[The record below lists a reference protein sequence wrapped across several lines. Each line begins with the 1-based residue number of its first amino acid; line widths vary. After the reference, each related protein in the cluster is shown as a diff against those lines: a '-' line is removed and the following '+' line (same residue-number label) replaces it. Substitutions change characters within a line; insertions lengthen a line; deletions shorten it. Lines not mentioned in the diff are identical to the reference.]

1 MVVDRH
7 LSDAELG
14 ELLQGTPN
22 SELREHAEGCA
33 PCREDVRRLAAA
45 TRGLK
50 QELGWVEAQPE
61 YFWTRQRAQIAAR
74 LAEPAGSLRWAFA
87 GGLALL
93 ALATVLLMN
102 PPSAS
107 LPPAP
112 AAAQNQAVDPDEQLL
127 REIEHSLSHQVPGPL
142 MPATLLVQEID
153 ANHANPDQM
162 KEN

>member
-7 LSDAELG
+7 LSDAELS
-14 ELLQGTPN
+14 ELLVGAAR
-22 SELREHAEGCA
+22 SELREHADGCA
-33 PCREDVRRLAAA
+33 SCREDVRGLATA

-50 QELGWVEAQPE
+50 EEWARAETHPE
-61 YFWTRQRAQIAAR
+61 YFWMGQRARIAAR

-93 ALATVLLMN
+93 ALAAGLLIN

-107 LPPAP
+107 LPPA
-112 AAAQNQAVDPDEQLL
+112 ATTAQNQAVDPDEQLL
-127 REIEHSLSHQVPGPL
+127 REIEHSLAHQVPEPL
-142 MPATLLVQEID
+142 TPATLLVQEMNAD
-153 ANHANPDQM
+153 NANHDEM